1 VMSGLPLVA
10 GLFLFVEFLLVFL
23 NQQAYTY
30 IHEPMYKTWNMQNQ
44 SGTIPDYLESTW
56 KAVNDELHLASE
68 EVRRVEILYQ
78 QAMLAK
84 IALFESGADPETS
97 SAWEIVT
104 KRFDHVNVE
113 LQDVRGRYI
122 AAVTA
127 RVKLTDA
134 VNNPYSQ
141 SA

>member
-23 NQQAYTY
+23 IQQAYTY